1 MLDCGHLLRLD
12 TTFKPEIYHFLIKL
26 PLISEKEDGGYC
38 IKWIYFAYEILFIP
52 NKVFQKKKFFLK
64 ILHRQIPKPTH
75 TQKMKLDALSSLLWV
90 VFFIAIPGKRFVWVN
105 GSSKILEKEIEPNCV
120 YVLSLHKWMFFK
132 LWSKLLSV
140 EQATFFKATHE
151 WNSDIFI
158 TTGPGF
164 ILIGYFYNHRARF
177 LRHLIVRSF
186 FG

>member
-1 MLDCGHLLRLD
+1 MYNFSCSLCEFLEALNIRPDLTLRN
-12 TTFKPEIYHFLIKL
+12 KSFLIVS
-26 PLISEKEDGGYC
+26 I
-38 IKWIYFAYEILFIP
+38 
-52 NKVFQKKKFFLK
+52 NVQ
-64 ILHRQIPKPTH
+64 
-75 TQKMKLDALSSLLWV
+75 LSSLLWV

-140 EQATFFKATHE
+140 ELATFFKATYE

-177 LRHLIVRSF
+177 LRHLTVRSF